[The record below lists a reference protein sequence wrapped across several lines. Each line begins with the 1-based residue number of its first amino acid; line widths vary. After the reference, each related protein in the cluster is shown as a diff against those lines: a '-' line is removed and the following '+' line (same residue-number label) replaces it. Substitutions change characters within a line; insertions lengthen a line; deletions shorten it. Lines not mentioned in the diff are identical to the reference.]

1 MKMDSCFMI
10 KIITFL
16 HYGLM
21 FSSVDCGSRDLGWVL
36 AGISRDH
43 VQGLLSLPL
52 ERKEV

>member
-21 FSSVDCGSRDLGWVL
+21 FRDLGWVL